1 MICFQDSPIEVD
13 QNPIQIFWQF
23 LSFCLGPDYR
33 SKEEGQ
39 QVEEKQTP
47 GNTFQLWRETTK
59 QSIGVKMI
67 VQKSSV
73 KLGPELK
80 ILNEDIVVSKQKDA
94 GTERQWNQEKH
105 SLLIVHLNPRPD
117 GGKKE
122 ISVEGNLMGRILSWA
137 AGEL

>member
-1 MICFQDSPIEVD
+1 MGV
-13 QNPIQIFWQF
+13 
-23 LSFCLGPDYR
+23 R
-33 SKEEGQ
+33 REGA
-39 QVEEKQTP
+39 EWWRKQTP

-94 GTERQWNQEKH
+94 GTERQ
-105 SLLIVHLNPRPD
+105 
-117 GGKKE
+117 
-122 ISVEGNLMGRILSWA
+122 
-137 AGEL
+137 